1 MGRRVRRLWL
11 LPIVA
16 LIAAGCGS
24 DDDGSSDAETTTAA
38 PAATSAAATT
48 AASPTSSDGSS
59 DGSSADVSAAP
70 AADGEP
76 IKLMSIYVKNN
87 PAFSQPQ
94 TFAGAQARVEAINA
108 DGGINGHPIELIEC
122 DSNLDPNQEK
132 ACIDQAIAEQVSAVV
147 SSSIF
152 FTPLTSLEE
161 AGIPFIGAQGITPDQ
176 LSNPISYPFSGVQ
189 GWFQGQVAIAVAAGA
204 ESVTIVTGDTASSQ
218 YSESIAAAAA
228 QAAGLTLNQSVVA
241 AIGKADYTAEAAAAI
256 ADDPDA
262 VLMNGPAEVLTKF
275 TLAMRQAGYTGLI
288 VSFGSGIGGDAIES
302 LGESGEG
309 VKVSLIARPISDTSD
324 STVAQ
329 FIAEME
335 ATDSSAAQDE
345 LAEYGW
351 SSVYLFAEV
360 MQDAAAY
367 DAAATIAAFD
377 LVDSPI
383 SGGLFGP
390 FQGTGTA
397 VSPDT
402 PRLFALSY
410 IEGEVKDGVLVAN
423 GDFQDP
429 ADQLAGG

>member
-16 LIAAGCGS
+16 VIAAGCGS

-189 GWFQGQVAIAVAAGA
+189 GWFQGQVAIAVAAPR
-204 ESVTIVTGDTASSQ
+204 AS
-218 YSESIAAAAA
+218 
-228 QAAGLTLNQSVVA
+228 
-241 AIGKADYTAEAAAAI
+241 
-256 ADDPDA
+256 
-262 VLMNGPAEVLTKF
+262 
-275 TLAMRQAGYTGLI
+275 R
-288 VSFGSGIGGDAIES
+288 
-302 LGESGEG
+302 
-309 VKVSLIARPISDTSD
+309 
-324 STVAQ
+324 
-329 FIAEME
+329 
-335 ATDSSAAQDE
+335 SSP
-345 LAEYGW
+345 
-351 SSVYLFAEV
+351 V
-360 MQDAAAY
+360 
-367 DAAATIAAFD
+367 
-377 LVDSPI
+377 
-383 SGGLFGP
+383 
-390 FQGTGTA
+390 
-397 VSPDT
+397 T
-402 PRLFALSY
+402 PRRRSIRRASPPRRPRP
-410 IEGEVKDGVLVAN
+410 
-423 GDFQDP
+423 P
-429 ADQLAGG
+429 ASR